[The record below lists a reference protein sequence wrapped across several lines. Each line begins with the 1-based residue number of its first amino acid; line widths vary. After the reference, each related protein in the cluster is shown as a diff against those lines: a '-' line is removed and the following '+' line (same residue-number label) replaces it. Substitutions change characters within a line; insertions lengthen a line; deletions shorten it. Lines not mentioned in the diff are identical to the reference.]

1 MTETVQSQPPKTV
14 SGADILA
21 AAGGAPVKKKSRRN
35 LYIAGVIAVLLLVIA
50 VIALRPKEAKPTVVT
65 TEKSAIRTIT
75 QLVSATGKVQPE
87 TEVKLSP
94 EVSGEIVELPVADG
108 QKVKR
113 GQLLFK
119 INPQLTKAQV
129 EQARAALSSAKA
141 ASLRAKAEQLR
152 TAEEFRRSE
161 QLFNQKLN
169 SETEYLAAKT
179 AAEVAKANAEA
190 AVYDVQ
196 RLESQLRQA
205 IEQLSR
211 TTVTSPI
218 DGTVSSLSA
227 KLGERVVGSIQM
239 AGTEILRVA
248 DLNTMEVRVD
258 VNENDIVNVK
268 LGDTARISVDAYPN
282 RKFTG
287 VVREIAN
294 AAKTTGVGT
303 QEEVTNF
310 QVKIR
315 ILDHNGLMRP
325 GMSASADI
333 ETFTAR
339 DVVTVPIQSVTVRSS
354 ELGLSAEELN
364 QRRQQ
369 QLQQTDN
376 SADLINE
383 KAKQQQEKTD
393 RAKLLRVVFVK
404 VGDIVRMRPVETGV
418 ADNTYIQIKKG
429 LDAGEEVVSG
439 SYRAI
444 SRDLKD
450 SAKVMLESA
459 MKGAPPQKP

>member
-1 MTETVQSQPPKTV
+1 MTETVQTQNPKTV
-14 SGADILA
+14 SGADIIA
-21 AAGGAPVKKKSRRN
+21 AAGGSPVKKKSRRT
-35 LYIAGVIAVLLLVIA
+35 LYIVASVAALVVITI
-50 VIALRPKEAKPTVVT
+50 IALLPKGVKPTIVT

-152 TAEEFRRSE
+152 TAEELRRSE

-383 KAKQQQEKTD
+383 KARQQQEKTD

-404 VGDIVRMRPVETGV
+404 AGDIVRMKPVETGV

-459 MKGAPPQKP
+459 VKGAPPQKP